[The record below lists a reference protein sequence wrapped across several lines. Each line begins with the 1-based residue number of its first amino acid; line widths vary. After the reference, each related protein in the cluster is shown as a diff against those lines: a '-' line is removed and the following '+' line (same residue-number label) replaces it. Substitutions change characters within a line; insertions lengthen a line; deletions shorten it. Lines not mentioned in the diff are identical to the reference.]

1 MSNEAVPQRR
11 NRSNADSNPN
21 VQARFWCF
29 TLNNPT
35 DDERTAFAA
44 FESAGLP
51 RHFKFLIFQEER
63 APSTGTIHF
72 QGYLELDNSYKKSY
86 LINNFNGRAAYQ
98 KRRGTQEEAIAYC
111 CKEDTRVEGGMA
123 GRYGEPC
130 GNRVP
135 GEAKEKAIKALDQ
148 LRKGEIRYRDIDSET
163 LLYPGF
169 NNAARGIL
177 CDMLGP
183 KRDVEVFT
191 IIGGSGI
198 GKSYAC
204 YEYCGRNLVSYS
216 GDGWFGGAST
226 EGDNLLFDEFTG
238 GIRFDNFLKL
248 LDGYAMQLP
257 VKGSM
262 YPAHYTKVFITS
274 NVMPELWWTG
284 KKDEKEEMELK
295 REGHREMLYRR
306 IGYTGPNGEYPQ
318 FENGHFIHIPET
330 LPVQTA
336 RKMLR
341 QRLYMLGVEVPGGEP
356 DPQPVPEEP
365 AQEEHP
371 VEEPPRLFPRPIDQL
386 DDLFSNSLNP
396 SPAQ

>member
-11 NRSNADSNPN
+11 NQRYANAETRN
-21 VQARFWCF
+21 WCF

-51 RHFKFLIFQEER
+51 RGIKFIIYQEEQGHGEQTR
-63 APSTGTIHF
+63 HF
-72 QGYLELDNSYKKSY
+72 QGYLECHCTHKIGWLK
-86 LINNFNGRAAYQ
+86 NNFNARAHYEP
-98 KRRGTQEEAIAYC
+98 RRGTQEEAIAYC
-111 CKEDTRVEGGMA
+111 CKEDTRVEGGMS
-123 GRYGEPC
+123 GRYGQPT

-148 LRKGEIRYRDIDSET
+148 LRRGEIRYRDIDSET

-183 KRDVEVFT
+183 KRDIEVFT

-216 GDGWFGGAST
+216 GNGWFGGAST

-238 GIRFDNFLKL
+238 GIQFDIFLKL
-248 LDGYAMQLP
+248 LDGYSMQLP

-262 YPAHYTKVFITS
+262 YPAHYTRVFITS
-274 NVMPELWWTG
+274 NVMPQLWWTG

-306 IGYTGPNGEYPQ
+306 IGYTGPEGEYPQ

-365 AQEEHP
+365 AHEDHP
-371 VEEPPRLFPRPIDQL
+371 VEEPPRHIPRPIDQL

-396 SPAQ
+396 SPIQ

>member
-1 MSNEAVPQRR
+1 MSNESVPQRGNQRYANAKTR
-11 NRSNADSNPN
+11 N
-21 VQARFWCF
+21 WCF

-35 DDERTAFAA
+35 DEERTAFAA

-51 RHFKFLIFQEER
+51 RGIKFLIFQEEQGHGEQTR
-63 APSTGTIHF
+63 HF
-72 QGYLELDNSYKKSY
+72 QGYLEIFQANKIGWLK
-86 LINNFNGRAAYQ
+86 NNFNARAHYEP
-98 KRRGTQEEAIAYC
+98 RHGTQEEAIAYC
-111 CKEDTRVEGGMA
+111 CKEDTRVPDGMS
-123 GRYGEPC
+123 GRYGEPT

-148 LRKGEIRYRDIDSET
+148 LRRGEIRYRDIDSET

-183 KRDVEVFT
+183 RREVEVFT

-248 LDGYAMQLP
+248 LDGYSMQLP

-336 RKMLR
+336 RKMLK
-341 QRLYMLGVEVPGGEP
+341 QRLYMLGVELPGGEP

-365 AQEEHP
+365 AHEEHP
-371 VEEPPRLFPRPIDQL
+371 IEEPPTHIPRPLDQL

-396 SPAQ
+396 SPLQ